1 MKIKVKPEG
10 REEVYIPEKESL
22 KEWIK
27 SKNFEQIHN
36 FVPSGPLI
44 IGADHD
50 IDSVLMD
57 IDEAERLAVLTGSS
71 KLANLEHGLSL
82 IINNR
87 LELYDIGDVSEK
99 DLEII

>member
-22 KEWIK
+22 KDWIK

-50 IDSVLMD
+50 IDSVLVD
-57 IDEAERLAVLTGSS
+57 IDKAERLAILTGSS
-71 KLANLEHGLSL
+71 KLANFEHGLSL

-99 DLEII
+99 DLEIV